1 MLSNICD
8 YCDISTIVTNQYW
21 VILANYI
28 LGLLSFT
35 IILKCEGQS
44 CVENAENVHYR
55 LGIPI
60 NGVCGEK
67 IIQKI
72 LLQLDFDFDFY
83 QTLSR
88 NWHFRSY
95 ISNRPYSS
103 LAL

>member
-1 MLSNICD
+1 MLSTICG
-8 YCDISTIVTNQYW
+8 YCGKRTIVTIQHL
-21 VILANYI
+21 VIPANYI
-28 LGLLSFT
+28 IGLLSCT
-35 IILKCEGQS
+35 IILKCEGRS
-44 CVENAENVHYR
+44 FVENAENVHYQ

-72 LLQLDFDFDFY
+72 LLQLDFDFDVY

-88 NWHFRSY
+88 NWHFRLY
-95 ISNRPYSS
+95 LSNHLDSS